1 MKELNLTI
9 PWGEYVRLHESVDR
23 VKLYDSFI
31 KIFCVM
37 ENTYLPVAER
47 TLLAYYAAEGS
58 VSSEVEKRYML
69 ESNRNRQ
76 AVSNLKYSLL
86 KKGFLIKTEDNNL
99 HELPGFLKQKRDNL
113 TIIIELDARSG
124 PVQEDSQ

>member
-9 PWGEYVRLHESVDR
+9 PWGEYVRLREKVDR
-23 VKLYDSFI
+23 VKLYDTFI
-31 KIFCVM
+31 KIFCVL

-47 TLLAYYAAEGS
+47 NLLAYYAAEGS
-58 VSSEVEKRYML
+58 VSPEIDKRYML

-76 AVSNLKYSLL
+76 GVSNLKHSLV
-86 KKGFLIKTEDNNL
+86 KKGFLTKTEDNNL
-99 HELPGFLKQKRDNL
+99 HELPGFLKQNRDNL

-124 PVQEDSQ
+124 LVQENS